1 MIKFLLILGLG
12 LMLTSC
18 GQADT
23 DTKEQAQKPV
33 AQKDKTARRP
43 NILIAISDDH
53 SFKHTSVNGSSFVQ
67 TPNLDR
73 IANEGFLFNN
83 AYSGS
88 PGCSPSRAA
97 LLTGQ
102 HHWMIGPAGTHGSS
116 FPAHYETFVDLLEE
130 ADYKVGFT
138 GKGWGPGDWLAGGR
152 TKNPAG
158 VEYNE
163 VKLTPRATGIS
174 NIDYAENFR
183 KFMDE
188 RKDDEP
194 FYFWYGANEPHLPYL
209 EGPHPEADKA
219 KVTVP
224 GFLPDTDTSRSML
237 LDYADEINYFDDHL
251 GKIIAMLEEAGEL
264 DNTLIIVTADNGMP
278 MPRAKSNGYD
288 YGIHVPL
295 AIRWGNGQKS
305 GQKVDDVVGFVD
317 LSATILETAGIQ
329 VPDQFVGHS
338 LAGILNGKAEGLD
351 EDHAVFS
358 GRERHS
364 SSRYQNMSYPQRMMR
379 IKDHLIIWNAKPD
392 LDPAGAPRELLD
404 GEIGPEHGVPGFLPD
419 TDTSRSMLLDYA
431 DEINYFDDHL
441 GKIIAM
447 LEEAGEL
454 DNTLIIVTADN
465 GMPMPRAKSNGYDY
479 GIHVPLAIRW
489 GNGQKSGQKVDD
501 VVGFVDLSATILETA
516 GIQVPD
522 QFVGHSLAGIL
533 NGKAE
538 GLDEDHAVF
547 SGRERHSSSRYQ
559 NMSYPQRMMRI
570 KDHLI
575 IWNAKPD
582 LDPAGAPRELLD
594 GEIGPEHGAYYD
606 IDDSMIKR
614 EVIGKRDDPYINKF
628 FHLATDKRPEWQMFN
643 VKEDPFSLV
652 DLGIDPAHADLFA
665 QMQKRMMDTLK
676 ATGDARVLGYGYVW
690 EDYPRTRGPMR
701 QFPKTE

>member
-404 GEIGPEHGVPGFLPD
+404 GEIGPEHG
-419 TDTSRSMLLDYA
+419 
-431 DEINYFDDHL
+431 
-441 GKIIAM
+441 
-447 LEEAGEL
+447 
-454 DNTLIIVTADN
+454 
-465 GMPMPRAKSNGYDY
+465 
-479 GIHVPLAIRW
+479 
-489 GNGQKSGQKVDD
+489 
-501 VVGFVDLSATILETA
+501 
-516 GIQVPD
+516 
-522 QFVGHSLAGIL
+522 
-533 NGKAE
+533 
-538 GLDEDHAVF
+538 
-547 SGRERHSSSRYQ
+547 
-559 NMSYPQRMMRI
+559 
-570 KDHLI
+570 
-575 IWNAKPD
+575 
-582 LDPAGAPRELLD
+582 
-594 GEIGPEHGAYYD
+594 AYYD